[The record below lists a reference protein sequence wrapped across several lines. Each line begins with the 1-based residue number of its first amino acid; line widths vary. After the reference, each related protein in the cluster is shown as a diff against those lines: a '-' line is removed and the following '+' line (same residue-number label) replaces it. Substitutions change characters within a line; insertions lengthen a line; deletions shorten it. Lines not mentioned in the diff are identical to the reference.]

1 MKVLPIGIALALSA
15 AHIPA
20 LMAQE
25 AKSDPGIYQI
35 VKAENDRVWR
45 LNRETGEIA
54 VCTLLGEMLSCT
66 SSTEAAQPKAKTL
79 AEREA
84 ELNANLA
91 LIDKVFESLKGLVRA
106 GMERDRQT
114 ATSPTGRNEK

>member
-1 MKVLPIGIALALSA
+1 
-15 AHIPA
+15 
-20 LMAQE
+20 MAQE

-54 VCTLLGEMLSCT
+54 VCTLVGEMLSCT
-66 SSTEAAQPKAKTL
+66 TSTEAARPTAKTL

-84 ELNANLA
+84 DLNADLA
-91 LIDKVFESLKGLVRA
+91 FLDKVFESLKSLVRA
-106 GMERDRQT
+106 GMERDRQSAT
-114 ATSPTGRNEK
+114 AQTGRNEK